1 LRATDRVVS
10 IVSYIVSGEGPSGVT
25 EISKKLGLS
34 KSSAYRA
41 LSSLKNA
48 RWVTQDSD
56 TKKYSLGSTLL
67 EVGLSVTSRLDLRSA
82 SLPFLNKL
90 GMGVLRKSKTKH
102 IRFRQTLEKNDTI
115 TKLKP

>member
-1 LRATDRVVS
+1 LRGTERVVAR
-10 IVSYIVSGEGPSGVT
+10 VNYTASGEGPSSIT
-25 EISKKLGLS
+25 EISKKVGLS

-48 RWVTQDSD
+48 KWVIQDSD

-67 EVGLSVTSRLDLRSA
+67 ELGLSVTSRLDLRSA

-90 GMGVLRKSKTKH
+90 GGS
-102 IRFRQTLEKNDTI
+102 IA
-115 TKLKP
+115 